1 MVKKK
6 TPEEF
11 LEEARKMI
19 GKETATATARYDVEY
34 EPIRRYSRMVDD
46 AKPLYNSP
54 QFAKKT
60 KYGDVLMP
68 PFAPFGIMP
77 DQTSAPEILPP
88 RPGPFLINMA
98 QEWEWMKPI
107 KVGDRLSYKF
117 RLADVYIKKI
127 KIDPKALWIVFE
139 MEVTNQHGEIVCMI
153 QNILLTHRSPE
164 QVAEDAGQ

>member
-1 MVKKK
+1 MTGKK

-11 LEEARKMI
+11 LEEAKKMI
-19 GKETATATARYDVEY
+19 GKETEAATARYDVEY
-34 EPIRRYSRMVDD
+34 EPIRRYSMMVDD
-46 AKPLYNSP
+46 AKPLYTSP
-54 QFAKKT
+54 EFARET
-60 KYGDVLMP
+60 KYGEVVLP

-127 KIDPKALWIVFE
+127 RLDPKAFWIVFE
-139 MEVTNQHGEIVCMI
+139 LEVKNQQGEIVCI
-153 QNILLTHRSPE
+153 IRNILLTHRSPE
-164 QVAEDAGQ
+164 RVAEDSE